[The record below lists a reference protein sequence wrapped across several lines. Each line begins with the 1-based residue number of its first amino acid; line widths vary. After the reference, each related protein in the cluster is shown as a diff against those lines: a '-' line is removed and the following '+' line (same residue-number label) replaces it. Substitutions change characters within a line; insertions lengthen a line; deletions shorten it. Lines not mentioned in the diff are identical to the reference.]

1 MSPIKRIMKR
11 GHIYHVYYRRSGTY
25 KFIGLNALKLF
36 ALLAIFG
43 VAIYYLNK
51 YVLDLDAIT
60 DYVTHTFSIPVVLVT
75 FLLSELTLGVLS
87 PELYIVWV
95 ESFNYPWLWVFF
107 LGVISYL
114 GGLGA
119 YFIGSKLY
127 HLPKIH
133 RWVDEKFAEQFKQ
146 IRRYGGILVV
156 LAALTPLPYPPICI
170 VSGVV
175 KFPFRNFALL
185 TLVRFG
191 RLFIYAAIIFKVI

>member
-1 MSPIKRIMKR
+1 MKR
-11 GHIYHVYYRRSGTY
+11 GHIYHVYHRRTGTY
-25 KFIGLNALKLF
+25 RFIGKNALKLF
-36 ALLAIFG
+36 AILAIFG
-43 VAIYYLNK
+43 VALYLLNK

-60 DYVTHTFSIPVVLVT
+60 DYVTHAFSIPVVLTT
-75 FLLSELTLGVLS
+75 FFLSELTLGILS

-95 ESFNYPWLWVFF
+95 ESFSQPWLWVLF
-107 LGVISYL
+107 LSIISYT

-127 HLPKIH
+127 RLPKIH

-146 IRRYGGILVV
+146 IRRYGGVLVV

-175 KFPFRNFALL
+175 KFPFKSFALL

-191 RLFIYAAIIFKVI
+191 RLFLYAAILFKVI